1 MEWMF
6 DNWFILLGMIAILV
20 SIGFFVVNFL
30 GLPTNKQIE
39 KIKQWLL
46 WSVVEAEK
54 ELGSSTGRL
63 KLSMVYDAFI
73 LKFPMTSKF
82 ISFETFSSYV
92 DLALDEMRRLL
103 ESNQAV
109 KEYIEKK

>member
-1 MEWMF
+1 MEWLIE
-6 DNWFILLGMIAILV
+6 NWFIAIGVIAIL
-20 SIGFFVVNFL
+20 ICGGFFIVNFL
-30 GLPTNKQIE
+30 GLPTQKQVT
-39 KIKQWLL
+39 KIKEWLL

-82 ISFETFSSYV
+82 ISFETFSKYV

-109 KEYIEKK
+109 KEYVEKK